1 MRHEVIMPQLGMA
14 QDSGT
19 ILSWMKSV
27 GDKVE
32 ADDVLMEVETDK
44 ATMEVEAG
52 ASGIVA
58 VLRVEAGTEVAVGE
72 AVAFIETKSNSN
84 ADESPEPAAPLE
96 KIGVSTS
103 SRARVEDAAATKP
116 AQHSQE
122 TAPLPSG
129 KDKSNAPRRI
139 LASPKAR
146 YHAQT
151 KGIDL
156 RRLVRSG
163 FSEPI
168 HFADVQS
175 AVDQVPSSAQAML
188 TTEVTGLEFNALLEL
203 AEKNGVEIER
213 PTAMAAFAA
222 ASYRYAKQITGTVSV
237 ELVSVWSEGINRQ
250 FEIPDS
256 AGLAS
261 IASTSADKL
270 PDIFVCDL
278 IGTRFDD
285 FSPGGESDIPML
297 TVSGPPSGEALKLR
311 WRFVERDTPL
321 PAAAAFLEN
330 LAMRLENPI
339 HHIL

>member
-1 MRHEVIMPQLGMA
+1 MPQLGMA

-19 ILSWMKSV
+19 ILSWMKSA

-72 AVAFIETKSNSN
+72 TVAFIETESNSS
-84 ADESPEPAAPLE
+84 AAESQEPAAPLE
-96 KIGVSTS
+96 KIGGSTS
-103 SRARVEDAAATKP
+103 SKTRVEDAATTKP
-116 AQHSQE
+116 AQHSQK

-129 KDKSNAPRRI
+129 QDKSNAPRRI

-146 YHAQT
+146 YLAKT
-151 KGIDL
+151 MDIDL

-168 HFADVQS
+168 HFEAVQS
-175 AVDQVPSSAQAML
+175 AADQTSVSAQAML
-188 TTEVTGLEFNALLEL
+188 STEVSGLGLNALLEL

-213 PTAMAAFAA
+213 PTALAAFAA
-222 ASYRYAKQITGTVSV
+222 ASYRYAKQIAGAVSV
-237 ELVSVWSEGINRQ
+237 ELVSVVSEEMNRQ

-261 IASTSADKL
+261 IASKSADKL
-270 PDIFVCDL
+270 PDIFICDL

-285 FSPGGESDIPML
+285 FSPGRESDIPML
-297 TVSGPPSGEALKLR
+297 TVSGPPSGDALKLLL
-311 WRFVERDTPL
+311 RFVERDTPL
-321 PAAAAFLEN
+321 PVAAAFLEN

-339 HHIL
+339 YHML

>member
-1 MRHEVIMPQLGMA
+1 MPQLGMA

-19 ILSWMKSV
+19 ILSWMKSA
-27 GDKVE
+27 GDEVE

-72 AVAFIETKSNSN
+72 TVAFIETESNSS
-84 ADESPEPAAPLE
+84 AAESQEPAAPLE

-103 SRARVEDAAATKP
+103 SKARVEDAAATKP

-122 TAPLPSG
+122 TTPLPG

-146 YHAQT
+146 HLAQT

-175 AVDQVPSSAQAML
+175 AANQTSVSAQAML
-188 TTEVTGLEFNALLEL
+188 STEVSGLEFNALLEL

-213 PTAMAAFAA
+213 PTAMTAFAA
-222 ASYRYAKQITGTVSV
+222 ASYRYAKQIAGTVSV
-237 ELVSVWSEGINRQ
+237 ELVSVGSEEMNRQ
-250 FEIPDS
+250 FEIPDN
-256 AGLAS
+256 AGFAS
-261 IASTSADKL
+261 IASASTDKL

-311 WRFVERDTPL
+311 LRFVERDTPL

-339 HHIL
+339 YHML